1 MSRSDAAAEVNGVGF
16 LLPQVG
22 PDPAEVAV
30 RAEELGYDSVW
41 LGELW
46 YTAAPVKLA
55 EIVERTEAVEVG
67 AAILNVYSRTPA
79 TLAMTAAT
87 LQRDSGGRFTLGLG
101 TSTRKSIEDLHGL
114 SFDDPNPARRA
125 HECIE
130 LVREFLEGGGRVDY
144 DGQVF
149 HAADFPALGSRVP
162 LYGAAL
168 GPANRRVVARLC
180 DGWIPHNVPFPALPE
195 AFDYIREHTP
205 PDRDAEDITVA
216 PYVPAAVH
224 EDPAEARDAIRGHV
238 AYYVGNGEGY
248 RRAVAD
254 RFPDGADA
262 VAEAWRSGEREAAR
276 AAVTDEMVAALGVAG
291 TPEAAR
297 GQFADLRAMDV
308 LDRPL
313 VTIPQDAPGMLDA
326 TIEALAP
333 GA

>member
-1 MSRSDAAAEVNGVGF
+1 MSRSDAAAEVDGVGF

-195 AFDYIREHTP
+195 AFDYIREHIPRTVTPRTSRSRRTSPRRSTRTP
-205 PDRDAEDITVA
+205 PRPGTPSAATSPTTSA
-216 PYVPAAVH
+216 TARATAGPSPTGFRTGPTPSPRRGGRASARPPAR
-224 EDPAEARDAIRGHV
+224 PSRTRWS
-238 AYYVGNGEGY
+238 
-248 RRAVAD
+248 RRS
-254 RFPDGADA
+254 
-262 VAEAWRSGEREAAR
+262 AWRGRPRPPADSSPTSAR
-276 AAVTDEMVAALGVAG
+276 WTCWTG
-291 TPEAAR
+291 R
-297 GQFADLRAMDV
+297 S
-308 LDRPL
+308 
-313 VTIPQDAPGMLDA
+313 
-326 TIEALAP
+326 
-333 GA
+333 